1 MIAQIYQFRKPSVR
15 TVVTRLQQI
24 CEIEQVPSDTRA
36 FGVLYEMTEGDMR
49 SCLNTLQF
57 IKNKSK
63 TDGAQAST
71 TTSLSSG
78 KAGGLTVDTL
88 NKATIGRKDQNKSL
102 FSVWEELFQ
111 APYARKSRT
120 ALKVLEEGRDGLVK
134 GIVFARARAKINF
147 DHATILSYLIWY
159 AYVALLVVHRR
170 KQHLC

>member
-1 MIAQIYQFRKPSVR
+1 MQINTKASNYRRYFLHISPIGASGQQFAD
-15 TVVTRLQQI
+15 RLQQI

-63 TDGAQAST
+63 TDGAQSST

-111 APYARKSRT
+111 APYARKSRS

-134 GIVFARARAKINF
+134 GIVLQERE
-147 DHATILSYLIWY
+147 
-159 AYVALLVVHRR
+159 R
-170 KQHLC
+170 KSISTMRPYHYI